1 MLLLQTNNVARR
13 FGAETLFH
21 KINFQIQDRGR
32 VALVGRNGAGKTTL
46 LKIIAGINPPDD
58 GDVSMR
64 KDCQIGY
71 LAQDQGL
78 SSDQTIWDEMNAV
91 FAKLHQQERQIQQ
104 LEQQISSLDPQAAN
118 YQDVLNTYDQ
128 VQNAFSQ
135 NGGYTYE
142 AKIKSVL
149 HGFHFEA
156 DRYQTVINTL
166 SGGQKTQI
174 ALAKLLLQEPD
185 LLILDEPTNHLDMQ
199 VLAWLEDYLKSYDGA
214 LLLVSHDRY
223 FLDRIVNEVFDLE
236 NQTLTHY
243 SGNYSAFTTH
253 KQERLKAEWKQY
265 EKQQTEI
272 NKLEDF
278 VNRNIVRASTT
289 KRAQARRK
297 QLEKMDRLDR
307 PEVDDSSIHFTF
319 SADHPSGNIVLDVAD
334 ATIGYPDKVLAHPV
348 NFEIRKHQRVA
359 IIGPNGV
366 GKSTLLKSI
375 LNKISLLGG
384 HVKTGA
390 NVQIGYYDQEQQVL
404 HPQKTV
410 LEEVW
415 DDYPTVDEKDIR
427 SLLGSFLFVGDDV
440 FKPVSALSGGEK
452 ARLQLTKLSFEHA
465 NFLILDEPTN
475 HLDIDS
481 REVLEQAI
489 NEFDGTV
496 LFVSHDRYF
505 INQVATD
512 ILALDQTGAQ
522 HFVGNYDDYLIEL
535 AKQAGAADDTVTT
548 TVSVEKQ
555 HAQKSFQQSKEQ
567 QKQLRKLARVV
578 EEYETQMNELETRQT
593 AIETE
598 MAQPEL
604 ASDGVKLAD
613 LQKELDH
620 LTAQLGQ
627 VEEDWT
633 TAAESL
639 ETFQEELDQ

>member
-78 SSDQTIWDEMNAV
+78 SSDQTIWDELNAV

-334 ATIGYPDKVLAHPV
+334 ATIGYPDKILAHPV

-578 EEYETQMNELETRQT
+578 AEYETQMNELETRQT

>member
-32 VALVGRNGAGKTTL
+32 VAIVGRNGAGKTTL

-104 LEQQISSLDPQAAN
+104 LEQQLSSLDPQAAN

-156 DRYQTVINTL
+156 DRYKTVINTL

-253 KQERLKAEWKQY
+253 KQERLKVEWKQY

-334 ATIGYPDKVLAHPV
+334 ATIGYPDKILAHPV

-535 AKQAGAADDTVTT
+535 AKQAGVADDTVTT

-567 QKQLRKLARVV
+567 QKQLRKLARAV

>member
-334 ATIGYPDKVLAHPV
+334 ATIGYPDRVLAHPV

>member
-156 DRYQTVINTL
+156 DRYKTVINTL

>member
-604 ASDGVKLAD
+604 ASNGVKLAD

>member
-156 DRYQTVINTL
+156 DRYKTVINTL

-384 HVKTGA
+384 RVKTGA

-639 ETFQEELDQ
+639 EIFQEELDQ

>member
-156 DRYQTVINTL
+156 DRYKTVINTL

-384 HVKTGA
+384 RVKTGA

-512 ILALDQTGAQ
+512 ILTLDQTCAQ

>member
-440 FKPVSALSGGEK
+440 FKTVSALSGGEK

-639 ETFQEELDQ
+639 ETFQEELNQ

>member
-58 GDVSMR
+58 GDVSIR
-64 KDCQIGY
+64 KDYQIGY

-185 LLILDEPTNHLDMQ
+185 LLILDEPTNHLDMR

-334 ATIGYPDKVLAHPV
+334 ATIGYPDKILAHPV

>member
-156 DRYQTVINTL
+156 DRYKTVINTL

-334 ATIGYPDKVLAHPV
+334 ATIGYPDKILAHPV

-535 AKQAGAADDTVTT
+535 AKQAGVADDTVTT

>member
-639 ETFQEELDQ
+639 ETFQEELNQ

>member
-78 SSDQTIWDEMNAV
+78 SSDQTIWDELNAV

-289 KRAQARRK
+289 KRTQARRK

-334 ATIGYPDKVLAHPV
+334 ATIGYPDKILAHPV

-535 AKQAGAADDTVTT
+535 AKQAGAADDTVTP

>member
-58 GDVSMR
+58 GDVSIR

-334 ATIGYPDKVLAHPV
+334 ATIGYPDKILAHPV

-384 HVKTGA
+384 RVKTGA

>member
-1 MLLLQTNNVARR
+1 
-13 FGAETLFH
+13 
-21 KINFQIQDRGR
+21 

-156 DRYQTVINTL
+156 DRYKTVINTL

-384 HVKTGA
+384 RVKTGA

-522 HFVGNYDDYLIEL
+522 HFG
-535 AKQAGAADDTVTT
+535 
-548 TVSVEKQ
+548 
-555 HAQKSFQQSKEQ
+555 
-567 QKQLRKLARVV
+567 
-578 EEYETQMNELETRQT
+578 
-593 AIETE
+593 
-598 MAQPEL
+598 
-604 ASDGVKLAD
+604 
-613 LQKELDH
+613 
-620 LTAQLGQ
+620 
-627 VEEDWT
+627 
-633 TAAESL
+633 
-639 ETFQEELDQ
+639 

>member
-156 DRYQTVINTL
+156 DRYKTVINTL

-384 HVKTGA
+384 RVKTGA

-548 TVSVEKQ
+548 TISVEKQ

>member
-58 GDVSMR
+58 GDVSIR

-253 KQERLKAEWKQY
+253 KQERLKTEWKQY

-334 ATIGYPDKVLAHPV
+334 ATIGYPDKILAHPV

-627 VEEDWT
+627 VEENWT

>member
-156 DRYQTVINTL
+156 DRYKTVINTL

-334 ATIGYPDKVLAHPV
+334 ATIGYPDKILAHPV

-375 LNKISLLGG
+375 LNKISLLVGR
-384 HVKTGA
+384 VKTGA

>member
-156 DRYQTVINTL
+156 DRYKTVINTL

-334 ATIGYPDKVLAHPV
+334 ATIGYPDKILAHPV

-375 LNKISLLGG
+375 LNKISLLVGR
-384 HVKTGA
+384 VKTGA

-481 REVLEQAI
+481 RKVLEQAI

>member
-1 MLLLQTNNVARR
+1 MLLLQTNNVSRR
-13 FGAETLFH
+13 FGADTLFQNV
-21 KINFQIQDRGR
+21 NFQIQDRGR

-58 GDVSMR
+58 GDVSSR
-64 KDCQIGY
+64 KDCSIGY

-78 SSDQTIWDEMNAV
+78 ISSQTIWQEMDSV
-91 FAKLHQQERQIQQ
+91 FAKLHEQEKQIHD
-104 LEQQISSLDPQAAN
+104 LEQQISTIDPSDPN
-118 YQDVLNTYDQ
+118 YADTLSTYDAI
-128 VQNAFSQ
+128 QNSFSQ
-135 NGGYTYE
+135 SGGYTFE

-149 HGFHFEA
+149 HGFHFDE
-156 DRYQTVINTL
+156 DRYDTVINTL
-166 SGGQKTQI
+166 SGGQKTQV
-174 ALAKLLLQEPD
+174 ALARLLLQEPD

-199 VLAWLEDYLKSYDGA
+199 VLSWLEDYLRSYDGA

-223 FLDRIVNEVFDLE
+223 FLDRIATEVYDLE
-236 NQTLTHY
+236 NHTLTHY
-243 SGNYSAFTTH
+243 TGNYSSFTDQ
-253 KQERLKAEWKQY
+253 KADRLKTEWRQY

-319 SADHPSGNIVLDVAD
+319 KQDQPSGNIVLTVSD
-334 ATIGYPDKVLAHPV
+334 ASIGYEDRVLADSV
-348 NFEIRKHQRVA
+348 NFEVRKHQRIA

-375 LNKISLLGG
+375 LSKIKLLTGNA
-384 HVKTGA
+384 KLGA
-390 NVQIGYYDQEQQVL
+390 NVSVGYYDQEQQLL

-410 LEEVW
+410 LQEVW

-427 SLLGSFLFVGDDV
+427 SLLGSFLFTGDDV
-440 FKPVSALSGGEK
+440 FKPVNALSGGEK
-452 ARLQLTKLSFEHA
+452 ARLQLTKLSFDHD

-512 ILALDQTGAQ
+512 ILALAADGTK
-522 HFVGNYDDYLIEL
+522 HYVGNYDDYLDEL
-535 AKQAGAADDTVTT
+535 AKQQVNNPTIEVPEAPST
-548 TVSVEKQ
+548 EKKQ
-555 HAQKSFQQSKEQ
+555 AQQSFQQNKEQ
-567 QKQLRKLARVV
+567 QKQLRKLERNV
-578 EEYETQMNELETRQT
+578 EQFENQMSKLEEQQT
-593 AIETE
+593 SIEAK
-598 MAQPEL
+598 MADPEI
-604 ASDGVKLAD
+604 ASDIGQLTD
-613 LQKELDH
+613 LQKELDE
-620 LTAQLGQ
+620 TKQQLDDI
-627 VEEDWT
+627 EEQWAE
-633 TAAESL
+633 AAEEL
-639 ETFQEELDQ
+639 EDFNENH

>member
-32 VALVGRNGAGKTTL
+32 VAIVGRNGAGKTTL

-334 ATIGYPDKVLAHPV
+334 ATIGYPDKILAHPV

-535 AKQAGAADDTVTT
+535 AKQAGVADDTVTT

>member
-223 FLDRIVNEVFDLE
+223 FLDCIVNEVFDLE

-334 ATIGYPDKVLAHPV
+334 ATIGYPDKILAHPV

-620 LTAQLGQ
+620 LNAQLSQ

>member
-32 VALVGRNGAGKTTL
+32 VAIVGRNGAGKTTL

-319 SADHPSGNIVLDVAD
+319 SADHPSGNIVLDVTD

>member
-149 HGFHFEA
+149 HGFNFEA
-156 DRYQTVINTL
+156 DSYKTVINTL

-384 HVKTGA
+384 RVKTGA

-512 ILALDQTGAQ
+512 ILTLDQTCAQ

>member
-156 DRYQTVINTL
+156 DRYKTVINTL

-334 ATIGYPDKVLAHPV
+334 ATIGYPDKILAHPV

>member
-440 FKPVSALSGGEK
+440 FKTVSALSGGEK

>member
-156 DRYQTVINTL
+156 DRYKTVINTL

-384 HVKTGA
+384 RVKTGA

-404 HPQKTV
+404 HPQNTV

>member
-78 SSDQTIWDEMNAV
+78 SSDQTIWDELNAV

-334 ATIGYPDKVLAHPV
+334 ATIGYPDKILAHPV

>member
-334 ATIGYPDKVLAHPV
+334 ATIGYPDKILAHPV

>member
-334 ATIGYPDKVLAHPV
+334 ATIGYPDKILAHPV

-522 HFVGNYDDYLIEL
+522 HFVGNYDDYLVEL

-578 EEYETQMNELETRQT
+578 AEYETQMNELETRQT

-639 ETFQEELDQ
+639 ETFQEELNQ

>member
-334 ATIGYPDKVLAHPV
+334 ATIGYPDKILAHPV

-535 AKQAGAADDTVTT
+535 AKQAGAADDTVAT

>member
-156 DRYQTVINTL
+156 DRYKTVINTL

-384 HVKTGA
+384 RVKTGA

>member
-156 DRYQTVINTL
+156 DRYKTVINTL

-199 VLAWLEDYLKSYDGA
+199 VLAWLEDYLKSYNGA

-384 HVKTGA
+384 RVKTGA

-639 ETFQEELDQ
+639 EIFQEELDQ

>member
-156 DRYQTVINTL
+156 DRYKTVINTL

-297 QLEKMDRLDR
+297 QLEKIDRLDR

-334 ATIGYPDKVLAHPV
+334 ATIGYPDKILAHPV

-535 AKQAGAADDTVTT
+535 AKQAGVADDTVTT

>member
-334 ATIGYPDKVLAHPV
+334 ATIGYPDKILAHPV

-535 AKQAGAADDTVTT
+535 AKQAGVADDTVTT

>member
-334 ATIGYPDKVLAHPV
+334 ATIGYPDKILAHPV

-415 DDYPTVDEKDIR
+415 DDYPTVDEKNIR